1 MNNIK
6 KIKINQKKLMI
17 IILKIIIIN
26 LIKKIMIKNKIKN
39 QSNLIVRTN
48 FKKQK
53 IELIL
58 QKAILIINFKKLAKK
73 MMLMIL
79 K

>member
-26 LIKKIMIKNKIKN
+26 LIKKIMTKNKIKN